1 MLVRALAG
9 LLQHPTDQPAA
20 LVAVRVA
27 QVVLGAYYGTGKKG
41 GIMSTF
47 LMGVYDEARKVWL
60 TVCKVGNGHDD
71 ATLDRLNKP
80 GVLKVRGRVC
90 CLFCC
95 PRSPCHA

>member
-1 MLVRALAG
+1 M
-9 LLQHPTDQPAA
+9 
-20 LVAVRVA
+20 RVA

-71 ATLDRLNKP
+71 ATLDRLADHIEKYLDCDRLLELARDP
-80 GVLKVRGRVC
+80 KFRT
-90 CLFCC
+90 
-95 PRSPCHA
+95 SD